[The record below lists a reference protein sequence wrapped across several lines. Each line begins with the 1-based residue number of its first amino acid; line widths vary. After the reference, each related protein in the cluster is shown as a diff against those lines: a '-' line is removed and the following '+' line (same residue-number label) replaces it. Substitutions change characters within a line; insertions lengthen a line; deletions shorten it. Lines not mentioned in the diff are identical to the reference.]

1 MNNRRRLR
9 LRDSCASR
17 LRRWWLLQLLL
28 LPHLIWANARSRKLS
43 PSVANGILAIGCHGT
58 PYVERH
64 STATCVQNL
73 REFSTRLSEHII
85 NFVRRIESMI
95 FDNTLNS
102 NRNRLAKMREYS
114 FRRACAKYRR
124 IRWEKNTEECLS
136 LSITSSS
143 LSLSLS
149 HTDRCCFES
158 RNHDLSHLLCD
169 FKAQWNETIVM
180 RFVTAQVDSL
190 TNNWLI
196 DGYKVNGLNILL
208 WSSQNR
214 MQTAALIHSA
224 NESCEHLQMASRKD
238 KTYHHH
244 QSDALRSTRNHFC
257 IQNTNTTTTTTE
269 RNTLAVDPHK
279 VRICFI
285 EKVVPNGN
293 CSCKKNWKKARSG
306 CSTKKKSHIFD
317 TFLCA
322 PEWIEWKKKP

>member
-28 LPHLIWANARSRKLS
+28 LPHSIWANARSRKLS

-85 NFVRRIESMI
+85 NFVRRMESMI

-143 LSLSLS
+143 LSLSIP
-149 HTDRCCFES
+149 HR
-158 RNHDLSHLLCD
+158 LLLLR
-169 FKAQWNETIVM
+169 KPK
-180 RFVTAQVDSL
+180 S
-190 TNNWLI
+190 WLI
-196 DGYKVNGLNILL
+196 AFTLRFQCPVEWNDSDEVCNSSSGLAHK
-208 WSSQNR
+208 Q
-214 MQTAALIHSA
+214 
-224 NESCEHLQMASRKD
+224 
-238 KTYHHH
+238 
-244 QSDALRSTRNHFC
+244 
-257 IQNTNTTTTTTE
+257 
-269 RNTLAVDPHK
+269 LAD
-279 VRICFI
+279 
-285 EKVVPNGN
+285 
-293 CSCKKNWKKARSG
+293 WW
-306 CSTKKKSHIFD
+306 
-317 TFLCA
+317 L
-322 PEWIEWKKKP
+322 